1 MGRGMLAWRS
11 KFGSHVDD
19 SSYPKLTV
27 PASDRNS
34 DDVSDYDCL
43 EYARVDQRHPFAKA
57 RGRDDSEFLGA
68 VGQLDNKAVWVQPF
82 STSFHRVGKSTN
94 YVPKPSTCTFMT
106 RGSLLLIDNT
116 SGLPICWFIL
126 VGIGQYLRV
135 AALGYGDT
143 VLSEREVLSL
153 GATGRINVWL
163 RSSSLMAV
171 R

>member
-1 MGRGMLAWRS
+1 ML
-11 KFGSHVDD
+11 V
-19 SSYPKLTV
+19 
-27 PASDRNS
+27 SDRNS

-43 EYARVDQRHPFAKA
+43 EYARVDQRHPFAMA
-57 RGRDDSEFLGA
+57 RGQNDSEFLGA
-68 VGQLDNKAVWVQPF
+68 VRQLDNKAVWVQSF

-94 YVPKPSTCTFMT
+94 RVPKPSTCTFMA
-106 RGSLLLIDNT
+106 RGSLLLTDKT

-126 VGIGQYLRV
+126 VGIGHYLPV

-153 GATGRINVWL
+153 GATGRVNVCL
-163 RSSSLMAV
+163 RSSSLLAV